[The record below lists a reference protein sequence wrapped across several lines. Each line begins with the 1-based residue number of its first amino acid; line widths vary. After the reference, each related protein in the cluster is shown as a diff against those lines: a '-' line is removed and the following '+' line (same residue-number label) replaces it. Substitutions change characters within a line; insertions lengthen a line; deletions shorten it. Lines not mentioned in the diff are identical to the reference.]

1 MLQEVKTLSDQNRF
15 ISSRFSQK
23 YPSFYSFRKILI
35 EKKLLEK
42 KINKEIWIG
51 IEPNLIMAEA
61 IATLREKRF
70 KEAQEKRSINLTKE
84 DLRRMVEQKKAFDKQ
99 EELEELEELEAPIKE
114 ESIEKEETYNQ
125 MKIYSWESVQELEH
139 KLQEVTNANASL
151 IRQIGQIQNSK
162 FFWREFVTG
171 DETTDAKLE
180 KLREVIRIRD
190 TELAKAYKKNVQF
203 ENSFNALQKLS
214 IEQINSINEKDTL
227 IKSQKQEIFE
237 LSQTISHQREAIKK
251 AKENGSIKT
260 STLDQFETAKNE
272 KDETAISILIKDL
285 ETSSKL
291 QTEEGEKLLLRVNK
305 ILVENYLEKERSII
319 IKHLFNFY
327 ADLSRQMNVPENL
340 VSENLTHAEIY
351 FDRNFYL

>member
-1 MLQEVKTLSDQNRF
+1 M
-15 ISSRFSQK
+15 
-23 YPSFYSFRKILI
+23 
-35 EKKLLEK
+35 
-42 KINKEIWIG
+42 
-51 IEPNLIMAEA
+51 
-61 IATLREKRF
+61 
-70 KEAQEKRSINLTKE
+70 
-84 DLRRMVEQKKAFDKQ
+84 
-99 EELEELEELEAPIKE
+99 
-114 ESIEKEETYNQ
+114 
-125 MKIYSWESVQELEH
+125 
-139 KLQEVTNANASL
+139 
-151 IRQIGQIQNSK
+151 
-162 FFWREFVTG
+162 
-171 DETTDAKLE
+171 
-180 KLREVIRIRD
+180 
-190 TELAKAYKKNVQF
+190 AKAYKKNVQF